1 MLTTDE
7 RDPQT
12 IATKCRI
19 RDEAERLFGH
29 FGYSKT
35 SVSDIAKACSM
46 STGNIYRFFRNKQAV
61 GISVV
66 ENYFDEQ
73 AQKMLDARHGTAGS
87 TEAKMLATVGAGILH
102 LVETMAGN
110 PRIFE
115 MAEFICED
123 PDGEAILDTHRR
135 FKHQV
140 LTELVAEGVEAGE
153 FISDDPVRDGWT
165 LLLVTT
171 AFWMP
176 QALVAWHD
184 ETMILDDLQD
194 VLKMSLT
201 GLKQDLVNPL

>member
-1 MLTTDE
+1 
-7 RDPQT
+7 
-12 IATKCRI
+12 
-19 RDEAERLFGH
+19 
-29 FGYSKT
+29 
-35 SVSDIAKACSM
+35 
-46 STGNIYRFFRNKQAV
+46 
-61 GISVV
+61 
-66 ENYFDEQ
+66 
-73 AQKMLDARHGTAGS
+73 
-87 TEAKMLATVGAGILH
+87 
-102 LVETMAGN
+102 
-110 PRIFE
+110 
-115 MAEFICED
+115 
-123 PDGEAILDTHRR
+123 
-135 FKHQV
+135 QV